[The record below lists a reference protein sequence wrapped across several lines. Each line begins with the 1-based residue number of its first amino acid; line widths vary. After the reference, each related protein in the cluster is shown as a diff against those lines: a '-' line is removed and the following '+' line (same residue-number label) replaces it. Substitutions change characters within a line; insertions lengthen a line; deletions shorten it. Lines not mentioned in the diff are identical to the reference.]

1 MQAMTILKR
10 CRAAKQD
17 LERLGAQLERRQDA
31 MRAFGGIRLD
41 DVGGGRSAGGDRMAK
56 MSAEIDE
63 IERAIQDRKDAKYA
77 EIGSAIQLIDMLE
90 DELEGSVLHR
100 YYVTGDSCNGIVRAL
115 KYDRS
120 YVLRKKREGEAD
132 IGKLSEETVAA
143 TLPAWYIK
151 KWRESNEEGTGTEP
165 GGTADD

>member
-77 EIGSAIQLIDMLE
+77 EIGSAIQLIDMIP
-90 DELEGSVLHR
+90 DLEGDILHR
-100 YYVTGDSCNGIVRAL
+100 YYVTGDSCPGIARAL
-115 KYDRS
+115 RYDRS
-120 YVLRKKREGEAD
+120 YVLRKKREGEAS
-132 IGKLSEETVAA
+132 IRKISEETVAA

-151 KWRESNEEGTGTEP
+151 KWRESDEKGTGTEP
-165 GGTADD
+165 GDAADD